1 MFACPSCERGV
12 ALLRE
17 QRPCAPPVPVLEMPP
32 APPQVVGAVATAEAP
47 LC

>member
-1 MFACPSCERGV
+1 MACPSCERGV

-17 QRPCAPPVPVLEMPP
+17 RRACAPPVPVLEMTPM
-32 APPQVVGAVATAEAP
+32 PPQVAGAVAAADSP